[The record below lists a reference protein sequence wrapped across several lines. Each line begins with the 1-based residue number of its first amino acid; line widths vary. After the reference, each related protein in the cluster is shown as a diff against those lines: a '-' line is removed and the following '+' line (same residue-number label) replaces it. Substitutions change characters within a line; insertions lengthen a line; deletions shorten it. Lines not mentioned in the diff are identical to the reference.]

1 MGVQDQIEEIVMW
14 YRDLPVDFLGI
25 NDLIHYRQRLVGYYV
40 EFAVEVGMQ
49 RKVWTMSKAV
59 YEKTK
64 MQIRTKHLSDGV
76 AKAETISRANSI
88 KELEQECEE
97 EGEYYKL
104 YYCMKSYE
112 EVLSAMNQQIAQ
124 LREELNS
131 IKYKGG

>member
-1 MGVQDQIEEIVMW
+1 MGVQDEIENIVIW

-25 NDLIHYRQRLVGYYV
+25 NELMHSRQRLVGFYV
-40 EFAVEVGMQ
+40 EYAVEVGMQ
-49 RKVWTMSKAV
+49 RKIWSISKAV

-64 MQIRTKHLSDGV
+64 MQIRTKHLPDGV

-88 KELEQECEE
+88 KELTQSAEE
-97 EGEYYKL
+97 EGDYYKM

-124 LREELNS
+124 LREELNI
-131 IKYKGG
+131 IKYKNG